1 MINRKIKVR
10 VLSCLLLSALS
21 LNAYSK
27 DLKEIRDD
35 KQNKKAVKIEQ
46 KADGKYV
53 RQEFD
58 NAMKLYESALKNPMT
73 DEYAAILHLKTAR
86 QYLTLLNYSASI
98 SHFEKA
104 MSLNENLFT
113 NEDVCNYLDALR
125 YSGDKLRAIVVARN
139 YVYRD
144 SYKGDQRYLNILHAL
159 DYEDGFY
166 PVGIPEYIVRRLDN
180 LDTPYA
186 EFWVGRMNNE
196 YFYAT
201 SNSQFHDPSK
211 KFYHRTKYYSLDE
224 NSEYSINSHSKK
236 KKGHKEFLHMIPI
249 DLQNGPL
256 SFSKDMSRMIVTSV
270 DYNKDKTVEIGAGG
284 AKSFK
289 TKLYLSKFDKK
300 RNGWSA
306 FELAFPQNENASYAH
321 PFLFNN
327 DQSLLFSS
335 DMEGGY
341 GGYDL
346 YVSNW
351 DSKLET
357 WTEPINLGAYVNT
370 EGDEISPT
378 IADDL
383 LIFASNG
390 HIGFGGYDLYSIFYE
405 NGSLVYGSLNHFDYP
420 INSVTNDFSMLRI
433 DKDRGYVI
441 SDRKLESKDDVY
453 YFERNKL
460 YHKDNLIY
468 GMTESKAITNG
479 AIDLVNNEGTRN
491 RPRHENVNPSVFSD
505 KYTKSQSMLSI
516 YFDFDKFNVNSV
528 AENVLK
534 EWIGTTDFS
543 QIQSLVIDGYTDE
556 LGSEGYNY
564 KLSEQRAKSIAAWL
578 EAHGIEIPVQVHGRG
593 QLILNKEEQEG
604 DTPSIYVE
612 KQSYLD
618 SILNHKIWM
627 NRKARRVEVRAKMK

>member
-378 IADDL
+378 IDDDL